1 MPEEAGRLSPAP
13 ARLSCG
19 RLRNP
24 LPARHAMAAEVDSRP
39 RGLPGGGASLGAARE
54 HVQAVTRNY
63 ITHPRISEYDPQPV
77 WSGGLLRPQALL
89 LSLRVR
95 GGPRPGET
103 LGAFRAAEWPRR
115 GGQRSPAQ
123 GTPEERQRSS
133 CRNLPVISDP
143 ALRPRVHRELPTAPK
158 SMRVCVCVCPCVD
171 VFGVCS
177 YAPQDTQHEELC
189 AFSGRGTCDP
199 LCDLSWCVHSGEGL
213 CLGGVCV
220 PISTWVMIYMCVNTI
235 VTT

>member
-115 GGQRSPAQ
+115 GGDRGPQPRVPQRSGSGVAA
-123 GTPEERQRSS
+123 GTF
-133 CRNLPVISDP
+133 L
-143 ALRPRVHRELPTAPK
+143 
-158 SMRVCVCVCPCVD
+158 
-171 VFGVCS
+171 
-177 YAPQDTQHEELC
+177 
-189 AFSGRGTCDP
+189 
-199 LCDLSWCVHSGEGL
+199 
-213 CLGGVCV
+213 
-220 PISTWVMIYMCVNTI
+220 
-235 VTT
+235 